1 MKTKNKLALLAMAA
15 VMVWLPLQAAAA
27 YETSAYIPASI
38 RLEGFDR
45 GEFAVELTA
54 LEGAP
59 RPKETVLRR
68 SGAGGVLF
76 GPIVYAAPGV
86 YRYHIEQNPGS
97 DAAVAY
103 DASQYEATVLVEN
116 SGSGLHAQV
125 SAVRLDATAGGT
137 PVKAEVM
144 FINRQKGG
152 GAHSG
157 GQKAEEQAEEQAA
170 AETKAALPGM
180 AAAAPQ
186 TGDAAFGA
194 AAWACLMA
202 GALAGAAVLLRRR
215 KEK

>member
-1 MKTKNKLALLAMAA
+1 MKTKNKLARLAMAA

-59 RPKETVLRR
+59 RPQETVLRR

-86 YRYHIEQNPGS
+86 YRDRTEQNPGS
-97 DAAVAY
+97 EAAVAY

-125 SAVRLDATAGGT
+125 SAVRLDAAAGGT
-137 PVKAEVM
+137 PVKAEVV
-144 FINRQKGG
+144 FTNRQKGG

-157 GQKAEEQAEEQAA
+157 GQKAEGQGA
-170 AETKAALPGM
+170 AEAKAALPGT

-194 AAWACLMA
+194 AAWACLTA
-202 GALAGAAVLLRRR
+202 GASAGAAVLLRRR

>member
-125 SAVRLDATAGGT
+125 SAVRLDAAAGGT
-137 PVKAEVM
+137 PVKAEVV
-144 FINRQKGG
+144 FTNRRKGG
-152 GAHSG
+152 GAHSD
-157 GQKAEEQAEEQAA
+157 GQKAEGQGA
-170 AETKAALPGM
+170 AEAKAALPGM

-194 AAWACLMA
+194 AAWACLTA

>member
-54 LEGAP
+54 LDGAP
-59 RPKETVLRR
+59 RPKESVLRR

-103 DASQYEATVLVEN
+103 DAFQYEATVLVEN

-125 SAVRLDATAGGT
+125 SAVRMDAAAGGT
-137 PVKAEVM
+137 PVKAEVV
-144 FINRQKGG
+144 FTNRQKGG

-157 GQKAEEQAEEQAA
+157 GQKAEGQGA
-170 AETKAALPGM
+170 AEAKAALPGT

-194 AAWACLMA
+194 AAWACLTA

>member
-125 SAVRLDATAGGT
+125 SAVRLDAAAGGT
-137 PVKAEVM
+137 PIKAEVV
-144 FINRQKGG
+144 FTNRQKGG

-157 GQKAEEQAEEQAA
+157 GQKAEGQGA
-170 AETKAALPGM
+170 AEAKAALPSM

-194 AAWACLMA
+194 AAWACLTV

>member
-76 GPIVYAAPGV
+76 GPIVYAVPGV

-125 SAVRLDATAGGT
+125 SAVRLDAAAGGT
-137 PVKAEVM
+137 PVKAEVA

-152 GAHSG
+152 DAHSG
-157 GQKAEEQAEEQAA
+157 GQKAEEQAA

>member
-38 RLEGFDR
+38 RLDGFDR

-125 SAVRLDATAGGT
+125 SAVRLDAAAGGT
-137 PVKAEVM
+137 PVKAEVV
-144 FINRQKGG
+144 FTNRQKGG

-157 GQKAEEQAEEQAA
+157 GQKAEGQGA
-170 AETKAALPGM
+170 AEAKAALPGM

-194 AAWACLMA
+194 AAWACLTA

>member
-15 VMVWLPLQAAAA
+15 VLVWLPLQAAAA

-125 SAVRLDATAGGT
+125 SAVRLDAAAGGT
-137 PVKAEVM
+137 PVKAEVV
-144 FINRQKGG
+144 FTNRQKGG

-157 GQKAEEQAEEQAA
+157 GQKAEGQGA
-170 AETKAALPGM
+170 AEAKAALPGT

-194 AAWACLMA
+194 AAWACLTA

>member
-15 VMVWLPLQAAAA
+15 VMVWLPLQAAAT

-125 SAVRLDATAGGT
+125 SAVRLDAAAGGT
-137 PVKAEVM
+137 PVKAEVV
-144 FINRQKGG
+144 FTNRQKGG

-157 GQKAEEQAEEQAA
+157 GQKAEGQGA
-170 AETKAALPGM
+170 AEAKAALPSM

-194 AAWACLMA
+194 AAWACLTA

>member
-15 VMVWLPLQAAAA
+15 
-27 YETSAYIPASI
+27 
-38 RLEGFDR
+38 
-45 GEFAVELTA
+45 
-54 LEGAP
+54 
-59 RPKETVLRR
+59 
-68 SGAGGVLF
+68 
-76 GPIVYAAPGV
+76 V

-103 DASQYEATVLVEN
+103 DAAQYEATVLVEN

-125 SAVRLDATAGGT
+125 SAVRLDAAAGGT
-137 PVKAEVM
+137 PVKAEVV
-144 FINRQKGG
+144 FTNRQKGG

-157 GQKAEEQAEEQAA
+157 GQKAEGQGA
-170 AETKAALPGM
+170 AEAKVALPST

>member
-125 SAVRLDATAGGT
+125 SAVRLDAAAGGT
-137 PVKAEVM
+137 PVKAEVV
-144 FINRQKGG
+144 FTNRQKGG

-157 GQKAEEQAEEQAA
+157 GQKAEGQGA
-170 AETKAALPGM
+170 AEAKAALPST

>member
-68 SGAGGVLF
+68 SGAGGMLF

-125 SAVRLDATAGGT
+125 SAVRLDAAAGGT
-137 PVKAEVM
+137 PVKAEVV
-144 FINRQKGG
+144 FTNRQKGG

-157 GQKAEEQAEEQAA
+157 GQKAEGQGA
-170 AETKAALPGM
+170 AEAKAALPST

-194 AAWACLMA
+194 AAWACLTV

>member
-125 SAVRLDATAGGT
+125 SAVRLDAAAGGT
-137 PVKAEVM
+137 PVKAEVV

-157 GQKAEEQAEEQAA
+157 GQKAEGQGA
-170 AETKAALPGM
+170 AEAKAALPGT

>member
-103 DASQYEATVLVEN
+103 DAAQYEATVLVEN

-125 SAVRLDATAGGT
+125 SAVRLDAAAGGT
-137 PVKAEVM
+137 PVKAEVV
-144 FINRQKGG
+144 FTNRQKGG

-157 GQKAEEQAEEQAA
+157 GQKAEGQGA
-170 AETKAALPGM
+170 AEAKAALPST

>member
-54 LEGAP
+54 LDGAP
-59 RPKETVLRR
+59 RPRESVLRR

-125 SAVRLDATAGGT
+125 SAVRLDAAAGGT
-137 PVKAEVM
+137 PVKAEVV
-144 FINRQKGG
+144 FTNRQKGG

-157 GQKAEEQAEEQAA
+157 GQKAEGQGA
-170 AETKAALPGM
+170 AEAKAALPGT

-194 AAWACLMA
+194 AAWACLTA

>member
-1 MKTKNKLALLAMAA
+1 MKTKNKLALLAAAA

-125 SAVRLDATAGGT
+125 SAVRLDAAAGGT
-137 PVKAEVM
+137 PVKAEVV

-157 GQKAEEQAEEQAA
+157 GQKAEGQGA
-170 AETKAALPGM
+170 AEAKAALPSTT
-180 AAAAPQ
+180 AAAPQ

>member
-125 SAVRLDATAGGT
+125 SAVRLDAAAGGT
-137 PVKAEVM
+137 PVKAKVV
-144 FINRQKGG
+144 FTNRQKGG
-152 GAHSG
+152 GVHSG
-157 GQKAEEQAEEQAA
+157 GQKAEGQGA
-170 AETKAALPGM
+170 AEAKAALPGT

-202 GALAGAAVLLRRR
+202 GALAGAAVLLLRR

>member
-15 VMVWLPLQAAAA
+15 VMVWLHLQAAAA

-125 SAVRLDATAGGT
+125 SAVRLDAAAGGT
-137 PVKAEVM
+137 PVKAEVV
-144 FINRQKGG
+144 FTNRQKGG

-157 GQKAEEQAEEQAA
+157 GQKAEGQGA
-170 AETKAALPGM
+170 AEAKAALPSM

-194 AAWACLMA
+194 AAWACLTA

>member
-125 SAVRLDATAGGT
+125 SAVRLDAAAGGT
-137 PVKAEVM
+137 PVKAEVV
-144 FINRQKGG
+144 FTNRRKGG

-157 GQKAEEQAEEQAA
+157 GQKAEGQGA
-170 AETKAALPGM
+170 AEAKAALPGT

>member
-1 MKTKNKLALLAMAA
+1 MKTKNKLALLAAAA

-76 GPIVYAAPGV
+76 GPIVYAVPGV

-125 SAVRLDATAGGT
+125 SAVRLDAAAGGT
-137 PVKAEVM
+137 PVKAEVV
-144 FINRQKGG
+144 FVNRQKGG

-157 GQKAEEQAEEQAA
+157 GQKTEEQAA

-194 AAWACLMA
+194 AAWACLTA

>member
-54 LEGAP
+54 LDGAP
-59 RPKETVLRR
+59 RPRESVLRR

-125 SAVRLDATAGGT
+125 SAVRLDAAAGGT
-137 PVKAEVM
+137 PVKAEVV

-152 GAHSG
+152 GAHGG
-157 GQKAEEQAEEQAA
+157 GQKAEEQAA
-170 AETKAALPGM
+170 AETKAALPSM

-202 GALAGAAVLLRRR
+202 GTLAGAAVLLRHR

>member
-59 RPKETVLRR
+59 QPKETVLRR

-125 SAVRLDATAGGT
+125 SAVRLDAAAGGT
-137 PVKAEVM
+137 PVKAEVV
-144 FINRQKGG
+144 FTNYQKGG

-157 GQKAEEQAEEQAA
+157 GQKAEGQGA
-170 AETKAALPGM
+170 AEAKAALPST

>member
-125 SAVRLDATAGGT
+125 SAVRLDAAAGGT
-137 PVKAEVM
+137 PVKAEVV
-144 FINRQKGG
+144 FTNRQKGG

-157 GQKAEEQAEEQAA
+157 GQRAEGQGA
-170 AETKAALPGM
+170 AEAKAALPGT

-194 AAWACLMA
+194 AAWACLTA

>member
-125 SAVRLDATAGGT
+125 SAVRLDAAAGGT
-137 PVKAEVM
+137 PVKAEVV
-144 FINRQKGG
+144 FTNRQKGG

-157 GQKAEEQAEEQAA
+157 GQQAEGQGA
-170 AETKAALPGM
+170 AEAKAALPGT

-194 AAWACLMA
+194 AAWACLTV

>member
-125 SAVRLDATAGGT
+125 SAVRLDAAAGGT
-137 PVKAEVM
+137 PVKAEVV
-144 FINRQKGG
+144 FTNRQKGG

-157 GQKAEEQAEEQAA
+157 GQKAEGQGA
-170 AETKAALPGM
+170 AEAKAALPSM
-180 AAAAPQ
+180 AAAA
-186 TGDAAFGA
+186 
-194 AAWACLMA
+194 
-202 GALAGAAVLLRRR
+202 
-215 KEK
+215 

>member
-125 SAVRLDATAGGT
+125 SAVRLDAAAGGT
-137 PVKAEVM
+137 PVKAEVV
-144 FINRQKGG
+144 FTNRQKGG
-152 GAHSG
+152 GAHNG
-157 GQKAEEQAEEQAA
+157 GQKAEGQGA
-170 AETKAALPGM
+170 AEVKADLPSM

-194 AAWACLMA
+194 AAWACLTA

>member
-125 SAVRLDATAGGT
+125 SAVRLDAAAGGT
-137 PVKAEVM
+137 PVKAEVV
-144 FINRQKGG
+144 FTNYQKGG

-157 GQKAEEQAEEQAA
+157 GQKAEGQGA
-170 AETKAALPGM
+170 AEAKAALPST

>member
-54 LEGAP
+54 LDGAP

-125 SAVRLDATAGGT
+125 SAVRLDAAAGGT
-137 PVKAEVM
+137 PVKAEVV
-144 FINRQKGG
+144 FTNRQKGG

-157 GQKAEEQAEEQAA
+157 GQKAEGQGA
-170 AETKAALPGM
+170 AEAKAALPGT

-194 AAWACLMA
+194 AAWACLTA

>member
-116 SGSGLHAQV
+116 IGSGLHAQV
-125 SAVRLDATAGGT
+125 SAVRLDAAAGGT
-137 PVKAEVM
+137 PVKAEVV
-144 FINRQKGG
+144 FTNRQKGG

-157 GQKAEEQAEEQAA
+157 GQKAEGQGA
-170 AETKAALPGM
+170 AEAKAALPGM

-194 AAWACLMA
+194 AAWACLTA

>member
-27 YETSAYIPASI
+27 YETGAYIPASI

-54 LEGAP
+54 LDGAP
-59 RPKETVLRR
+59 RPKESVLRR

-125 SAVRLDATAGGT
+125 SAVRLDAAAGGT
-137 PVKAEVM
+137 PVKAEVV

-152 GAHSG
+152 GAHGG
-157 GQKAEEQAEEQAA
+157 GQKAEEQAA

-194 AAWACLMA
+194 AAWACLTA
-202 GALAGAAVLLRRR
+202 GALAGAAVLLRHS

>member
-125 SAVRLDATAGGT
+125 SAVRLDAAAGGT
-137 PVKAEVM
+137 PVKAEVV
-144 FINRQKGG
+144 FTNRQKGG

-157 GQKAEEQAEEQAA
+157 GQMAEGQGA
-170 AETKAALPGM
+170 AEAKAALPST

-194 AAWACLMA
+194 AAWACLTA

>member
-1 MKTKNKLALLAMAA
+1 MKTKNKLALLAAAA

-76 GPIVYAAPGV
+76 GPIVYAVPGV
-86 YRYHIEQNPGS
+86 YRYHIEQNPGG

-125 SAVRLDATAGGT
+125 SAVRLDAAAGGT
-137 PVKAEVM
+137 PVKAEVV
-144 FINRQKGG
+144 FTNRQKGG

-157 GQKAEEQAEEQAA
+157 GQKAEGQGA
-170 AETKAALPGM
+170 AEAKAALPGM

-194 AAWACLMA
+194 AAWACLTA

>member
-54 LEGAP
+54 LDGAP
-59 RPKETVLRR
+59 RPKESVLRR

-125 SAVRLDATAGGT
+125 SAVRLDAAAGGT
-137 PVKAEVM
+137 PVKAELV

-152 GAHSG
+152 GAHGG
-157 GQKAEEQAEEQAA
+157 GQKAEEQAA
-170 AETKAALPGM
+170 AEAKAALPGT

-194 AAWACLMA
+194 AAWACLTA
-202 GALAGAAVLLRRR
+202 GALAGAAVLLRHR

>member
-45 GEFAVELTA
+45 GKFAVELTA

-125 SAVRLDATAGGT
+125 SAVRLDAAAGGT
-137 PVKAEVM
+137 PVKAEVV
-144 FINRQKGG
+144 FTNRQKGG

-157 GQKAEEQAEEQAA
+157 GQKAEGQGA
-170 AETKAALPGM
+170 AEAKAALPGT

-194 AAWACLMA
+194 AAWACLTA

>member
-125 SAVRLDATAGGT
+125 SAVRLDAAAGGT
-137 PVKAEVM
+137 PVKAEVV
-144 FINRQKGG
+144 FINRRKGG
-152 GAHSG
+152 GAHSD
-157 GQKAEEQAEEQAA
+157 GQKAEGQGA
-170 AETKAALPGM
+170 AEAKAALPSM

>member
-116 SGSGLHAQV
+116 SGSGLYAQV
-125 SAVRLDATAGGT
+125 SAVRLDAAAGGT
-137 PVKAEVM
+137 PVKAEVV
-144 FINRQKGG
+144 FTNRQKGG

-157 GQKAEEQAEEQAA
+157 GQKAEGQGA
-170 AETKAALPGM
+170 AEAKAALPST

>member
-86 YRYHIEQNPGS
+86 YRSP
-97 DAAVAY
+97 AV
-103 DASQYEATVLVEN
+103 TVI
-116 SGSGLHAQV
+116 
-125 SAVRLDATAGGT
+125 TT
-137 PVKAEVM
+137 
-144 FINRQKGG
+144 
-152 GAHSG
+152 
-157 GQKAEEQAEEQAA
+157 
-170 AETKAALPGM
+170 
-180 AAAAPQ
+180 
-186 TGDAAFGA
+186 
-194 AAWACLMA
+194 
-202 GALAGAAVLLRRR
+202 
-215 KEK
+215 

>member
-45 GEFAVELTA
+45 GKFAVELTA

-125 SAVRLDATAGGT
+125 SAVRLDAAAGGT
-137 PVKAEVM
+137 PVKAEVV
-144 FINRQKGG
+144 FTNRQKGG

-157 GQKAEEQAEEQAA
+157 GQKAEGQGA
-170 AETKAALPGM
+170 AEAKAALPST

-194 AAWACLMA
+194 AAWACLTA

>member
-125 SAVRLDATAGGT
+125 SAVRLDAAAGGT
-137 PVKAEVM
+137 PVKAEVV
-144 FINRQKGG
+144 FTNRQKGG

-157 GQKAEEQAEEQAA
+157 GQKAEGQGA
-170 AETKAALPGM
+170 AEAKAALPGT

-194 AAWACLMA
+194 AAWACLTA

>member
-125 SAVRLDATAGGT
+125 SAVRLDAAAGGT
-137 PVKAEVM
+137 PVKAEVV
-144 FINRQKGG
+144 FTNRQKGG

-157 GQKAEEQAEEQAA
+157 GQKAEGQGA
-170 AETKAALPGM
+170 AEAKTALPSM

-194 AAWACLMA
+194 AAWACLTV

>member
-125 SAVRLDATAGGT
+125 SAVRLDAAAGGT
-137 PVKAEVM
+137 PVKAEVV
-144 FINRQKGG
+144 FTNRQKGG

-157 GQKAEEQAEEQAA
+157 GQKAEGQGA
-170 AETKAALPGM
+170 AEAKAALPGM

-194 AAWACLMA
+194 AAWACLTA
-202 GALAGAAVLLRRR
+202 VALAGAAVLLRRR